1 MSMLRSRVFIPGA
14 VIALTLAAVP
24 AHSTI
29 ITTYSVQANWLAA
42 LTGQQTLD
50 FSGLAPAG
58 GTMNYP
64 SGVSLAGGTIIFT
77 AVNGNLQAVDTGFS
91 SFYNFGTGVALSIA
105 YDRPN
110 GNPAPNFHVVLP
122 ANITAFG
129 LNLFTVSPNGASFS
143 VVAAGGTYTVPTFGT
158 PTPAFFG
165 VTANA
170 PISSIDFTVLGTVF
184 NGDTVGLIDNFSFGT
199 ADTSPPPSD
208 TPEVASKLLIGSGL
222 VLLAGLKRRA
232 RGVRDSSRILEE

>member
-1 MSMLRSRVFIPGA
+1 
-14 VIALTLAAVP
+14 VP

-50 FSGLAPAG
+50 FSGLTVG
-58 GTMNYP
+58 NLP
-64 SGVSLAGGTIIFT
+64 SGVSLVSGTIIFT
-77 AVNGNLQAVDTGFS
+77 AQNGNLQAVDTGFS
-91 SFYNFGTGVALSIA
+91 PFYNYGTGIALSIA
-105 YDRPN
+105 YDRTA

-122 ANITAFG
+122 ANITAFS
-129 LNLFTVSPNGASFS
+129 LNLFTVSPNVSSFS
-143 VVAAGGTYTVPTFGT
+143 VTAAGNTYTVPTFAT

-165 VTANA
+165 VVANA
-170 PISSIDFTVLGTVF
+170 PISSIDLTVLGTVF

-199 ADTSPPPSD
+199 AATTD
-208 TPEVASKLLIGSGL
+208 TPEIASKVLIGSGL

>member
-1 MSMLRSRVFIPGA
+1 MLRSRVFIPGA

-50 FSGLAPAG
+50 FSGLAPAN

-64 SGVSLAGGTIIFT
+64 SGVSLVGGTIIFT
-77 AVNGNLQAVDTGFS
+77 AVNGNLQAIDTGVS
-91 SFYNFGTGVALSIA
+91 PYYNFGTGVALSILN
-105 YDRPN
+105 DRM
-110 GNPAPNFHVVLP
+110 PAAPVPNFHIVLP

-129 LNLFTVSPNGASFS
+129 LNLFTASPNGLSFS
-143 VVAAGGTYTVPTFGT
+143 VVAAGGTFTVPTFAP

-165 VTANA
+165 VVANA
-170 PISSIDFTVLGTVF
+170 PILSIDLNVLGTVF
-184 NGDTVGLIDNFSFGT
+184 NGSTTGFIDNFSFGT

-208 TPEVASKLLIGSGL
+208 TPEVASKILIGSGL

-232 RGVRDSSRILEE
+232 RGPRDSSRILEE